1 MKKVTNEAQAIE
13 RMVMWW
19 MLAILLGIV
28 AFWLGVAIIVWMMV
42 RGWIF

>member
-19 MLAILLGIV
+19 VFAIAIGLA
-28 AFWLGVAIIVWMMV
+28 AFWFGVAIIVWMMV
-42 RGWIF
+42 KGWIL